1 QTNRGL
7 IWALAGE
14 NIFMIKKIS
23 SLFFFIFCCWGGV
36 AHADE
41 NTNSNVTRV
50 QILCKSNPSA
60 RIILNVNNVSK
71 KIAAEFINNDSVAV
85 FDQDDRSG
93 QKIDDDLF
101 VRDIYSENRK
111 VVLGLVFSSRDSQIK
126 AAVLKPVEASQS
138 MTMLKS
144 CHQEVLH

>member
-1 QTNRGL
+1 
-7 IWALAGE
+7 
-14 NIFMIKKIS
+14 MIKKIS

-36 AHADE
+36 AHANE
-41 NTNSNVTRV
+41 NTNFNVTRV

-126 AAVLKPVEASQS
+126 AAVLK
-138 MTMLKS
+138 
-144 CHQEVLH
+144 